1 MNYFTD
7 GKLDNTVY
15 DIDENYLKKMLDD
28 NARELK
34 ESVQLTN
41 SSYKGES
48 LISFHLK
55 KIKPYIELLLICGLQ
70 SLSI

>member
-48 LISFHLK
+48 YYIFMPDFHMAFHKEILD
-55 KIKPYIELLLICGLQ
+55 
-70 SLSI
+70 SLH

>member
-48 LISFHLK
+48 YYNFMTDFHK
-55 KIKPYIELLLICGLQ
+55 AFDKEIWREIKELQ
-70 SLSI
+70 V